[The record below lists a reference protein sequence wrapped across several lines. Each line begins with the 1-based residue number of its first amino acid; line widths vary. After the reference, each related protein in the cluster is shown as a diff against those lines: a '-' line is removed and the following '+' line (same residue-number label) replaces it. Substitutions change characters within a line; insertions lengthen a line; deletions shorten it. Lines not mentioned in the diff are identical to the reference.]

1 VTLSTYHPPP
11 IFGKMAGSSAAWSEI
26 GMRPAQRGYLQS
38 LRCKA
43 PTEQLWQALI
53 QPEALK
59 LWHVQQA
66 EVDPRQGGRYRYR
79 SRLFGL
85 RSAHIDVFDPGR
97 RLRLVFDPN
106 PAWPPSDSVIVED
119 FLIDSRNTGGQD
131 SQLRLLGSGVPAV
144 LDWNATLRRLQAG
157 WAVAFSYL
165 QRRLESRE
173 LDRLVS

>member
-1 VTLSTYHPPP
+1 
-11 IFGKMAGSSAAWSEI
+11 
-26 GMRPAQRGYLQS
+26 MRPAQRGYLQS

-43 PTEQLWQALI
+43 SAEQFWQALV

-59 LWHVQQA
+59 LWHADEA
-66 EVDPRQGGRYRYR
+66 EVDPRQGGRYLYR

-85 RSAHIDVFDPGR
+85 RRAHIDVFDPRR
-97 RLRLVFDPN
+97 RLRLVYDPN
-106 PAWPPSDSVIVED
+106 PAWPPGETVIVED
-119 FLIDSRNTGGQD
+119 FLIDTRDTGGEG

-144 LDWNATLRRLQAG
+144 LEWNATLRRLQAG

-173 LDRLVS
+173 LDRLAP